1 MTREQCENIII
12 GLLKTIRDVYHEYN
26 PEGNTLSL
34 SISENLS
41 VNNSYWSDDR
51 EHQLH
56 VTLFEDGDIG
66 RWTMDE
72 NGVMQTRFE
81 EAVKRAG

>member
-1 MTREQCENIII
+1 VTREQCENIII

-41 VNNSYWSDDR
+41 VNNSYWSDDM